1 MRQKRV
7 IENCLDDDGR
17 EIAVVSLPK
26 NKQVTLYKSDF
37 QQLLELGLSP
47 LWHFTRD
54 RGVVCWL
61 KKWRRW
67 GSLARLIADAG
78 PDTNVLFKDGN
89 KLNCRS
95 DNLIVTNDKRGGTK
109 LRYRDGIEPMH
120 GWYHKVIFPEQPA
133 SN

>member
-1 MRQKRV
+1 MKQKRTV
-7 IENCLDDDGR
+7 EYGIDDSGKSV
-17 EIAVVSLPK
+17 AVVSLPR
-26 NKQVTLYKSDF
+26 NKTAVTLYRSDF
-37 QQLLELGLSP
+37 DMLLALGLSP
-47 LWHFTRD
+47 IWHYTKD
-54 RGVVCWL
+54 RGAVAWL

-120 GWYHKVIFPEQPA
+120 GWYHKVIF
-133 SN
+133 S